1 MEIKKMVFSPIEVN
15 TYILSDD
22 AGNSVIIDCGCYDE
36 QEFDKLKAY
45 ISDNNLRPLKLLNT
59 HLHLDHI
66 FGNHF
71 MLKEYGLSTLAA
83 REEVPNLT
91 SAPLHAE
98 MFGLSMPEPPG
109 VGGFISGG
117 KLLTVGGIK
126 LESLFVPGHT
136 AGSIAYYCEE
146 ENCVF
151 SGDTLFAGGIGRT
164 DLPGGD
170 HDTLL
175 NNITDKLLSLPGD
188 TVVYP
193 GHGPATTIAAERK
206 SNPFLT

>member
-1 MEIKKMVFSPIEVN
+1 MKIKKMVFSPIEVN

-22 AGNSVIIDCGCYDE
+22 EGNSVIIDCGCYDE
-36 QEFDKLKAY
+36 QEFDNLKAY

-83 REEVPNLT
+83 REEEPNLT

-98 MFGLSMPEPPG
+98 MFGLNMPEPPG

-117 KLLTVGGIK
+117 KLLTFGDIK

-136 AGSIAYYCEE
+136 AGSIAYYWKEE
-146 ENCVF
+146 KCVF

-170 HDTLL
+170 HGTLL
-175 NNITDKLLSLPGD
+175 NSITDKLLSLPGD

>member
-1 MEIKKMVFSPIEVN
+1 MKIKKMIFSPIEVN

-22 AGNSVIIDCGCYDE
+22 SGDSVIIDCGCYDE

-45 ISDNNLRPLKLLNT
+45 IAGNNLRPLMLLNT

-71 MLKEYGLSTLAA
+71 MMKEYGLRTHAA
-83 REEVPNLT
+83 REEEPNLS

-98 MFGLSMPEPPG
+98 MFGLNMPEPPG
-109 VGGFISGG
+109 VNEFISGG
-117 KLLTVGGIK
+117 QVLTVGDIK
-126 LESLFVPGHT
+126 FECLFVPGHT
-136 AGSIAYYCEE
+136 AGSIAYYSEE
-146 ENCVF
+146 EKCVF

-170 HDTLL
+170 HGTLL
-175 NNITDKLLSLPGD
+175 SSITDKLLALPGD

>member
-1 MEIKKMVFSPIEVN
+1 MKIKKLVFSPIEVN

-22 AGNSVIIDCGCYDE
+22 SGDSVIIDCGCYDE

-45 ISDNNLRPLKLLNT
+45 IVDNDLRPVMLLNT

-71 MLKEYGLSTLAA
+71 MLKEYGLRTHAA
-83 REEVPNLT
+83 REEEPNLS

-109 VGGFISGG
+109 AGEFVSGG
-117 KLLTVGGIK
+117 QVLTAGDIK
-126 LESLFVPGHT
+126 LKCLFVPGHT

-170 HDTLL
+170 HGTLL
-175 NNITDKLLSLPGD
+175 SSIGEQLLVLDGD
-188 TVVYP
+188 TAVYP
-193 GHGPATTIAAERK
+193 GHGPETTIAAERK

>member
-1 MEIKKMVFSPIEVN
+1 MKIKKMVFSPIEVN

-22 AGNSVIIDCGCYDE
+22 EGNSVIIDCGCYDE

-45 ISDNNLRPLKLLNT
+45 INDNNLRPLKLLNT

-83 REEVPNLT
+83 REEEPNLT

-98 MFGLSMPEPPG
+98 MFGLNMPEPPG

-136 AGSIAYYCEE
+136 AGSIAYYWKEE
-146 ENCVF
+146 KSVF

-170 HDTLL
+170 HGTLL
-175 NNITDKLLSLPGD
+175 NSITDKLLSLPGD

>member
-1 MEIKKMVFSPIEVN
+1 MKIKKMVFSPIEVN

-22 AGNSVIIDCGCYDE
+22 KGDSVIIDCGCYDE
-36 QEFDKLKAY
+36 KEFDQLKAY
-45 ISDNNLRPLKLLNT
+45 IDGNNLRPLKLLNT

-83 REEVPNLT
+83 REEGPNLT

-109 VGGFISGG
+109 VGGYISGG

-126 LESLFVPGHT
+126 LECLFVPGHT
-136 AGSIAYYCEE
+136 AGSIAYYWKEE
-146 ENCVF
+146 KCVF

-170 HDTLL
+170 HGTLL
-175 NNITDKLLSLPGD
+175 SSIGEKLLSLPGD

-193 GHGPATTIAAERK
+193 GHGPATTIDTERK

>member
-1 MEIKKMVFSPIEVN
+1 MVFSPIEVN

-22 AGNSVIIDCGCYDE
+22 RGDCVIIDCGCYDE
-36 QEFDKLKAY
+36 QEFEKLKAY
-45 ISDNNLRPLKLLNT
+45 IDGDNLRPVMLLNT

-71 MLKEYGLSTLAA
+71 ILKEYGLRTHAA
-83 REEVPNLT
+83 REEEPNLS
-91 SAPLHAE
+91 SAPMHAD

-109 VGGFISGG
+109 AAEFIAGGQ
-117 KLLTVGGIK
+117 LLTAGGIK
-126 LESLFVPGHT
+126 LECLFVPGHT
-136 AGSIAYYCEE
+136 AGSIAYYSEE
-146 ENCVF
+146 GECVF

-170 HDTLL
+170 HGTLL
-175 NNITDKLLSLPGD
+175 SSIGEKLLGLSGD
-188 TVVYP
+188 TMVYP